1 MPHTTTRSRDRPS
14 GGERVFAD
22 DGGLLWSASHRKHSK
37 HADDGVVVFACITDS
52 RQSVRAMA
60 VDATFRIAD
69 VSDDA
74 LREWLRAAPRIGRLT

>member
-1 MPHTTTRSRDRPS
+1 MSHPTTRSRRRPS

-22 DGGLLWSASHRKHSK
+22 DGGLLWSASHKQQSK
-37 HADDGVVVFACITDS
+37 TADDGVVVFACISDS

-60 VDATFRIAD
+60 VDASFRIAD
-69 VSDDA
+69 VSDDT